1 MAQKKVIASMSDNE
15 LLELLRNDENF
26 NLWLAA
32 SREWLS
38 GGDAYYLKSDFDALN
53 VYETKINGKTN
64 YDELRFHTDILPQ
77 PFIGNPSAPIWILLK
92 NPGYSSADIY
102 DLKDINEGINAVR
115 SKGVREEQILHI
127 DGRNDNEVLHE
138 RRRMVCNQLSFDF
151 EDDSAFYILRPEFNT
166 MPRRDEVLG
175 GYNWYKRYLCSR
187 NGFLSEH
194 ENDIPFL
201 SRKIFILDYI
211 PYHSERF
218 CHPRGVVFQHQRLW
232 ENLVKHAIENNKV
245 LVVRSDYL
253 LNRVS
258 QAIGDKGY
266 QAACNDSRIFKFKYQ
281 TAYFKSNHILNCGG
295 NVDDHSRLTDALR

>member
-1 MAQKKVIASMSDNE
+1 MIASMSDNE

-26 NLWLAA
+26 NPWLAA

-77 PFIGNPSAPIWILLK
+77 PFIGNPSAPVWILLK

-115 SKGVREEQILHI
+115 SKGGREEQILHI
-127 DGRNDNEVLHE
+127 DGMDDNEALQK
-138 RRRMVCNQLSFDF
+138 RKTMVINQLGFKF
-151 EDDSAFYILRPEFNT
+151 EDDSDFYILRPEFNT
-166 MPRRDEVLG
+166 MPKRKKVLG
-175 GYNWYKRYLCSR
+175 GYNWYERYLCSR
-187 NGFLSEH
+187 TGFLREH
-194 ENDIPFL
+194 ENDISFL
-201 SRKIFILDYI
+201 SQKIFILDYI
-211 PYHSERF
+211 PYHSKKF

-245 LVVRSDYL
+245 LVVRGNYL
-253 LNRVS
+253 LNKVHQS
-258 QAIGDKGY
+258 IGDNHY
-266 QAACNDSRIFKFKYQ
+266 QTACAESRIFKFNGRSASF
-281 TAYFKSNHILNCGG
+281 TRNNISNCGG
-295 NVDDHSRLTDALR
+295 NVDNYSRLTDALQ